1 MGPLVPTGAAHR
13 AIQPLAEKYLPNIFE
28 SIFFLLFGTAAALAV
43 GRAEAWGRGVAP
55 SVLFIAAS
63 RACVRGEGEGG
74 GLGLLGI
81 RQRWQLPGLFPF
93 AVLGGEEEL
102 MLVPDFPNTL
112 VCQ

>member
-1 MGPLVPTGAAHR
+1 MPTGAAHR

-28 SIFFLLFGTAAALAV
+28 SIFFLLLGTAAALAV
-43 GRAEAWGRGVAP
+43 GRAEAWGKGVAP

-63 RACVRGEGEGG
+63 RACVRGEGG

-81 RQRWQLPGLFPF
+81 CQRWQLPGLFPF
-93 AVLGGEEEL
+93 AVLGGEEEQ